1 MPRLAAAKPTA
12 PGDVIDNHVHLFSLP
27 LLMEMAERPETPKRF
42 KQALKE
48 GKWGRRQAETLPD
61 MTADEIAPWYVERL
75 SAANVSKALIVSVL
89 PDSQYMRDFI
99 HAANGHVHALCNV
112 DPRDPGA
119 PALLEREMAAGF
131 RGVKLYPVN
140 RCYALSDPA
149 CRPFFEKANEL
160 KANVIIHYGVTV
172 DPTGDLRMADP
183 IDLSPVARDFPE
195 VQFVIA
201 HFGAGWLDSVLR
213 LGYQCKNVCVD
224 TSGTNNWMDYY
235 VPKMTLA
242 DVFERALMALGPERV
257 LFGTDSGTTAPYRH
271 WIRYMQQRTL
281 EEMGLSDRDR
291 DLILRGNAARIFR
304 LDEPLLPEGADVG
317 PSKEGSAR

>member
-1 MPRLAAAKPTA
+1 MSRIAEARPTK
-12 PGDVIDNHVHLFSLP
+12 PGDVIDAHVHLFSLP

-61 MTADEIAPWYVERL
+61 MTAEEIAPWYIERL
-75 SAANVSKALIVSVL
+75 SAANVAKALIVSVL

-99 HAANGHVHALCNV
+99 LAANGHVHALCNV
-112 DPRDPGA
+112 DPRDPLA
-119 PALLEREMAAGF
+119 AELLEREMAAGF

-140 RCYALSDPA
+140 RCYRLSDPA

-160 KANVIIHYGVTV
+160 GANMIIHYGVTV
-172 DPTGDLRMADP
+172 DPTGDLNFADP
-183 IDLSPVARDFPE
+183 LDLSPVARDFPE
-195 VQFVIA
+195 LKFVIA

-213 LGYQCKNVCVD
+213 LAYQCKNVCVD

-242 DVFERALMALGPERV
+242 EVFERALMALGPERV
-257 LFGTDSGTTAPYRH
+257 LFGTDSGTTAPYRT
-271 WIRYMQQRTL
+271 WIRFMQQRTL
-281 EEMGLSDRDR
+281 EEMGLSAGDR
-291 DLILRGNAARIFR
+291 DLILRGNASRIFR
-304 LDEPLLPEGADVG
+304 LDEPLLP
-317 PSKEGSAR
+317 